1 MKMIS
6 VFRKS
11 VREQIRQYWVLILTI
26 SMAPFFIVVYF
37 LINEASRPHY
47 DLLVLYQDRGIETEA
62 ERLNYAQLMLDWTA
76 QTEYELPLTVTE
88 IADRSAAIERL
99 QDRTA
104 DALVVVPEDFSRRV
118 HDLSSGT
125 ADGRISIEF
134 VGDLTNINYL
144 VSAVW
149 ADEMINKLV
158 YQATHSARPVEIIE
172 TSLGVSGEIDDF
184 DLYVPGILILSVI
197 MLMFSATIAL
207 VTEVENK
214 TIVKLKLSRVSSLE
228 FLSGVSLVQVLI
240 GIISAVLTLAIA
252 VALGFDS
259 SGSLALVLLV
269 VGLTSVSI
277 IAFSIIIAALTST
290 VNEVLVVGNF
300 PLFLFMFFTGAA
312 YPIKG
317 VALFS
322 IAGYPITIQGLMS
335 PTHSI
340 SAVNKVLILNM
351 GLKDILS
358 EIIALLTVTL
368 LYFAIGAWAFRRR
381 HMKIE

>member
-47 DLLVLYQDRGIETEA
+47 DLLVLNQDRGIETEA

-104 DALVVVPEDFSRRV
+104 DALVVIPEDFSRRV

-125 ADGRISIEF
+125 ADGSISIEF

-149 ADEMINKLV
+149 ADEMINELV